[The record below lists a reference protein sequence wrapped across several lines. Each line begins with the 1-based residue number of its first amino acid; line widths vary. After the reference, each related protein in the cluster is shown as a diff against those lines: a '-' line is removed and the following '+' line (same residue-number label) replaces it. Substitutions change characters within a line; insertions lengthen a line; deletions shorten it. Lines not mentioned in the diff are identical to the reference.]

1 MDHGM
6 GAPTSARARHEQLV
20 GMLALAQA
28 FPPVSPVNPNLN
40 RSTFMS
46 EQISQ
51 GNRELVV
58 MLTRGTDHELSS
70 VAFTIA
76 CGGITSGMK
85 VYAFLVSSAVDL
97 VRRKAV
103 DVTHVPPLD
112 PLKELMEDFVARG
125 GAIWACPPCVKAR
138 GYTQEDFIDGVTIQG
153 ASAMHDRLKAGAASL
168 SF

>member
-1 MDHGM
+1 MSD
-6 GAPTSARARHEQLV
+6 Q
-20 GMLALAQA
+20 
-28 FPPVSPVNPNLN
+28 
-40 RSTFMS
+40 STQS
-46 EQISQ
+46 S
-51 GNRELVV
+51 RELVV
-58 MLTRGTDHELSS
+58 LITRGTDHELSS

-85 VYAFLVSSAVDL
+85 VYAFLVSSSVDL

-112 PLKELMEDFVARG
+112 PLKALMQDFMSRG
-125 GAIWACPPCVKAR
+125 GTIWVCPPCVKAR

-153 ASAMHDRLKAGAASL
+153 ASAMHERLKAGAASL